1 MSQHHKV
8 IIAGSGLAA
17 LAAAARLHE
26 LGVKDIAIYANGLG
40 GTPYIAAINFVL
52 PENPYGDTPEL
63 YAEDML
69 KAGYNIG
76 NKNLVR
82 EMAANTFNGYELLC
96 RWAVTFAHNEDGS
109 IKLRHVSGHTYPRSL
124 CQTTNLIGVEIEKIM
139 LPKLAEAGI
148 EFHNHAQVVNLLTN
162 NGKIEGFTVIENNNE
177 PYNVYAPIVIASW
190 GGVGNLLGTSTYPDD
205 VKGNTLGMAKQAG
218 ANLVD
223 IEFIE
228 FVKYCRKLKFE
239 EKPDYDYL
247 RGLMINCIS
256 KNKKS
261 FDNFYNLDILKNPL
275 FHSQE
280 NKKAILIEYPLKN
293 VSKKKNNRCKSTKR
307 YKVNFEDKLGVENIA
322 NNVEYENK
330 IISDSRSSSLGY
342 IEEKV
347 RSYSL
352 YKKRGIEEIKRAIKN
367 KNKKNDKNINLRII
381 NKNQTVY
388 RNPNEIKASHD
399 DKPTPTF
406 KIKKN
411 YRRTRFE
418 FIKRSLGID
427 QKSTEMGKSSSYSK
441 NKVKDNACDSNEN
454 NINSNNIND
463 SNKKDD
469 GCSIL

>member
-1 MSQHHKV
+1 MHNKFYIH
-8 IIAGSGLAA
+8 
-17 LAAAARLHE
+17 RD
-26 LGVKDIAIYANGLG
+26 VK
-40 GTPYIAAINFVL
+40 
-52 PENPYGDTPEL
+52 PENFMNGRKEYQDVL
-63 YAEDML
+63 YLIDFGL
-69 KAGYNIG
+69 CKKYRDPKTGQHVKFKN
-76 NKNLVR
+76 NKKLNGTARYASIHAL
-82 EMAANTFNGYELLC
+82 EGYELSRRDDLEELC
-96 RWAVTFAHNEDGS
+96 YVLIYFLNGHLPWGK
-109 IKLRHVSGHTYPRSL
+109 IKNKNKQERY
-124 CQTTNLIGVEIEKIM
+124 NLILNMKKRMSAEILVGDK
-139 LPKLAEAGI
+139 
-148 EFHNHAQVVNLLTN
+148 TN
-162 NGKIEGFTVIENNNE
+162 
-177 PYNVYAPIVIASW
+177 
-190 GGVGNLLGTSTYPDD
+190 
-205 VKGNTLGMAKQAG
+205 
-218 ANLVD
+218 